1 MIALAI
7 IAYIVLLILVLAFS
21 PAIAIVAYI
30 ILLALVV
37 MFNYAASVLSDHEDS
52 L

>member
-7 IAYIVLLILVLAFS
+7 VAYTVLLIMVLAFS

-30 ILLALVV
+30 MLLALVV
-37 MFNYAASVLSDHEDS
+37 MFNHAASVLSEHED
-52 L
+52 

>member
-7 IAYIVLLILVLAFS
+7 IAYIVLLILVLSFS

-30 ILLALVV
+30 VLLALVL
-37 MFNYAASVLSDHEDS
+37 MFNHAASVLSDHEDS